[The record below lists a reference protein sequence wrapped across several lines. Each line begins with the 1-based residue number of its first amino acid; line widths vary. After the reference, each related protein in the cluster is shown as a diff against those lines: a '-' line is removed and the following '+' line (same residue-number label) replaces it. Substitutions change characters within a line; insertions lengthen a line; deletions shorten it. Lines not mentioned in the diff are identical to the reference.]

1 MKRKTYFVRIRNL
14 VLSALMLFTGS
25 CLDYTVETKVN
36 TDGSIF
42 RQYWVRGDS
51 TAVFDGSLRIPA
63 GDPWH
68 INHIYD
74 NKEKDD
80 TASEK
85 SQYVYQASRTFKD
98 VKELN
103 DWMNS
108 DTSAETVKVKVD
120 LQKKFKWF
128 YTHYEYREVFPMS
141 FPFRRLPV
149 DSFLTEMEQ
158 SIVKDDGKVVYSPTK
173 RKMILKKDT
182 LTYYYSPADS
192 ATMKQISEKCQ
203 EKMVRW
209 MTASFIE
216 EYIHILETDFHDLA
230 ATKEI
235 RQKAD
240 EFTGVIFP
248 KVSQM
253 SLDTL
258 LDVRLLASTGDSLI
272 GSGELKDIL
281 TRNPEAFRPVN
292 DKIEQLDLLGNSDD
306 YYQSLSMPGT
316 VFSTNAD
323 QIKDETLFW
332 DFDPDSFLMKDY
344 VMTASS
350 RVANPWTMGFT
361 AIVAVFL
368 GIVLFKRSR
377 RN

>member
-1 MKRKTYFVRIRNL
+1 MKRKTYFAGIRNL
-14 VLSALMLFTGS
+14 VLSVLMLLTGS

-51 TAVFDGSLRIPA
+51 TAVFGGSLRIPA

-68 INHIYD
+68 INHVYD

-120 LQKKFKWF
+120 LQKKFRWF

-141 FPFRRLPV
+141 FPFKRLPV

-158 SIVKDDGKVVYSPTK
+158 SIATYDDKVVYSPTE

-182 LTYYYSPADS
+182 LTYRYTPADS
-192 ATMKQISEKCQ
+192 AAMKQISEKCQ
-203 EKMVRW
+203 EKMLRW
-209 MTASFIE
+209 ATASFVE
-216 EYIHILETDFHDLA
+216 EYIHILETDFRDLA

-240 EFTGVIFP
+240 TFTGVIFR
-248 KVSQM
+248 KVPQM
-253 SLDTL
+253 FLDTL

-272 GSGELKDIL
+272 GSGELEDL
-281 TRNPEAFRPVN
+281 LARNPEAFRPVN
-292 DKIEQLDLLGNSDD
+292 DKIEQLDLMDISDD

-316 VFSTNAD
+316 VFLTNAD
-323 QIKDETLFW
+323 QIKDEMLFW
-332 DFDPDSFLMKDY
+332 DFDPNSFGFKDY

-361 AIVAVFL
+361 GIVAVFL
-368 GIVLFKRSR
+368 GMILFKRSR
-377 RN
+377 RK